1 MESVATRVVVI
12 CLLSSAV
19 FGAAGAKSTKKVPAT
34 IPRIFEVA
42 AIAYR
47 DFGGQLKSDERSRG
61 SPESESQKWMLD
73 IRNYTVKIMEYS
85 DRVYVTLSIR
95 PFNGVAFQG
104 GIRHHVLNEKTGEI
118 LEQTGE
124 K

>member
-1 MESVATRVVVI
+1 MQSVATRVVVI

-19 FGAAGAKSTKKVPAT
+19 FGAAGAHSTKTVSAT

-47 DFGGQLKSDERSRG
+47 DYDSQLKSEERSRG
-61 SPESESQKWMLD
+61 SPESESQKWNSD
-73 IRNYTVKIMEYS
+73 IGNYNVELTEGS
-85 DRVYVTLSIR
+85 DRVHVDFSLR
-95 PFNGVAFQG
+95 PFKGDLSEG
-104 GIRHHVLNEKTGEI
+104 GGRQYVLNETTGEI
-118 LEQTGE
+118 LEHTRD

>member
-1 MESVATRVVVI
+1 MFA
-12 CLLSSAV
+12 
-19 FGAAGAKSTKKVPAT
+19 AAGAQSTKKVV
-34 IPRIFEVA
+34 PRVFEVA
-42 AIAYR
+42 AIAYW
-47 DFGGQLKSDERSRG
+47 DFDGQLKSEERSRG

-104 GIRHHVLNEKTGEI
+104 GIRHYVLNEKTGEI

>member
-47 DFGGQLKSDERSRG
+47 DYDGHLKSKERSG
-61 SPESESQKWMLD
+61 GNPESESQKWNSD
-73 IRNYTVKIMEYS
+73 IRNYNVELTETS
-85 DRVYVTLSIR
+85 DRVDVDFSLRPYQGDLSE
-95 PFNGVAFQG
+95 G
-104 GIRHHVLNEKTGEI
+104 GGRHYVLNKTTGEI
-118 LEQTGE
+118 LEHVGD